1 MGENNEQIKKIKR
14 STSYRKLKENLL
26 SQLAEKNS
34 DIPVFTDLV
43 ESYMD
48 LWVVK
53 ELLTNDIADRGVYIT
68 TINGK
73 GQEQP
78 KKNDSVSELSKITAQ
93 MLKVLTQL
101 KLEVNNESTSP
112 TEDDEL

>member
-14 STSYRKLKENLL
+14 STSYKKLKENLL
-26 SQLAEKNS
+26 SQLAEKNN
-34 DIPVFTDLV
+34 DIPVFLDLV

-48 LWVVK
+48 LWIVK
-53 ELLTNDIADRGVYIT
+53 ELLNNDISDRGVYVT
-68 TINGK
+68 TYNAR
-73 GQEQP
+73 GQEIA

-101 KLEVNNESTSP
+101 KLEVNNESSTP
-112 TEDDEL
+112 TDLDEL

>member
-14 STSYRKLKENLL
+14 STSYKKLKENLL
-26 SQLAEKNS
+26 SQLAEKNN
-34 DIPVFTDLV
+34 DIPVFIDLV

-53 ELLTNDIADRGVYIT
+53 ELLTYDIAERGVYVI

-101 KLEVNNESTSP
+101 KLEVNNESTTP
-112 TEDDEL
+112 TEDDIL